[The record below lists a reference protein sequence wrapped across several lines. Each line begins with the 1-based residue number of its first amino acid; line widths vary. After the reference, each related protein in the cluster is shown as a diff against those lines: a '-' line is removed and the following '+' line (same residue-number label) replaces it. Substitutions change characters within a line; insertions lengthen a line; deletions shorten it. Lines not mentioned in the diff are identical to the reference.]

1 MPTFVKIERGIVDKT
16 TFDRYVSAH
25 KAYVRQLIAQGHQ
38 ARTGYWREL
47 GGGMMIFEAASM
59 AEAQAIVQ
67 NDPLIKNNCVQ
78 YELHQWCVVQE

>member
-16 TFDRYVSAH
+16 TFDHYVPAH

-38 ARTGYWREL
+38 ARTGYWQEL

-59 AEAQAIVQ
+59 TEAQAIVE

-78 YELHQWCVVQE
+78 YELHQWCVVEE

>member
-1 MPTFVKIERGIVDKT
+1 MPTFVKIERGIIDKT
-16 TFDRYVSAH
+16 TFDHYVAAH

-59 AEAQAIVQ
+59 AEAQVIVQ
-67 NDPLIKNNCVQ
+67 NDPLIKNNCVK
-78 YELHQWCVVQE
+78 YELHQWCVVEE